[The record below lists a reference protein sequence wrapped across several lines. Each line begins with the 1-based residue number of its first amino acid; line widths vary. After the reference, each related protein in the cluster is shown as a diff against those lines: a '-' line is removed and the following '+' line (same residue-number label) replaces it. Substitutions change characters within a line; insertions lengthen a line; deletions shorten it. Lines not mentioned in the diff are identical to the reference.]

1 MTSSLAALRAGRKPA
16 VIPTTP
22 LKTKPS
28 TTAPVWITAACFAL
42 FGVILNRTVFGRD
55 TLAVGGNAEA
65 AHLAGIAVDRVKIAI
80 FPAQGAM
87 AAFGFGEVERQYVV
101 VDAEQFGHLADQ
113 LVLHA
118 LGGELVGLRVELRQ
132 HLLKE
137 VIEVLYQ

>member
-1 MTSSLAALRAGRKPA
+1 
-16 VIPTTP
+16 
-22 LKTKPS
+22 
-28 TTAPVWITAACFAL
+28 
-42 FGVILNRTVFGRD
+42 
-55 TLAVGGNAEA
+55 
-65 AHLAGIAVDRVKIAI
+65 
-80 FPAQGAM
+80 M